1 MQEFFNNI
9 MPNVVERFPTFLQAI
24 WDTIIMVIWSGS
36 IAFGLG
42 MLFGVMLTVTKPGGI
57 MENKVVYQI
66 LDKVINFFRSI
77 PFVILLTWLITISRA
92 IMGTAINIEGAIIP
106 LIVGTVPFLSRQIES
121 ALAETDKGMIE
132 AATSMGISKM
142 GIIFRVYLREGIA
155 AIARG
160 TTITMISLVGLTAMA
175 GAVGSGGL
183 GDFAIRYGHDRNMM
197 DVTWVTVIAVFIL
210 VSIIQVIGNIVVK
223 KNKHL

>member
-9 MPNVVERFPTFLQAI
+9 RPNVVERFPTFLQAI

-77 PFVILLTWLITISRA
+77 PFVILLTWLIPISRA

-223 KNKHL
+223 KNKH

>member
-77 PFVILLTWLITISRA
+77 RFVILLTWLIPISRA
-92 IMGTAINIEGAIIP
+92 IMVTAINIEGAIIP

-223 KNKHL
+223 KNKH

>member
-77 PFVILLTWLITISRA
+77 PFVILLTWLIPISRA

-210 VSIIQVIGNIVVK
+210 VSIIQVIGNTVVK
-223 KNKHL
+223 KNKH

>member
-77 PFVILLTWLITISRA
+77 PFVILLTWLIPISRA

-132 AATSMGISKM
+132 AATSMGISKI

-223 KNKHL
+223 KNKH

>member
-1 MQEFFNNI
+1 

-77 PFVILLTWLITISRA
+77 PFVILLTWLIPISRA

-223 KNKHL
+223 KNKH

>member
-1 MQEFFNNI
+1 MQEFLNNI

-77 PFVILLTWLITISRA
+77 PFVILLTWLIPISRA

-223 KNKHL
+223 KNKH

>member
-77 PFVILLTWLITISRA
+77 PFVILLTWLIPISRA
-92 IMGTAINIEGAIIP
+92 IMGTAINIEGSIIP

-223 KNKHL
+223 KNKH

>member
-77 PFVILLTWLITISRA
+77 PFVILLTWLIPISRA

-197 DVTWVTVIAVFIL
+197 DVTWLTVIAVFIL

-223 KNKHL
+223 KNKH

>member
-24 WDTIIMVIWSGS
+24 WDTIIMVIWSGP

-77 PFVILLTWLITISRA
+77 PFVILLTWLIPISRA

-223 KNKHL
+223 KNKH

>member
-77 PFVILLTWLITISRA
+77 PFVILLTWLIPISRA

-106 LIVGTVPFLSRQIES
+106 IIVGTVPFLSRQIES

-210 VSIIQVIGNIVVK
+210 VSIIQVIGNIVVN
-223 KNKHL
+223 KNKH